1 MQFSLR
7 FKQLCK
13 ERGITQ
19 KQALIDMGFH
29 RNACQSWSEGK
40 PSAETLLKIA
50 EYFGI
55 STDEVLGVETKKTA
69 SLSGSGNEDE
79 FMQLLS
85 MLSPEERDRELAYLR
100 DLVKRRDIPAAD

>member
-13 ERGITQ
+13 DRGITQ
-19 KQALIDMGFH
+19 KQALADMGFH

-40 PSAETLLKIA
+40 PSAETLLKIS

-55 STDEVLGVETKKTA
+55 STDEVLGVENKKTA
-69 SLSGSGNEDE
+69 SLSGSGNEEE

-85 MLSPEERDRELAYLR
+85 MLSPEEQERELAYLR
-100 DLVKRRDIPAAD
+100 EIVRRRGTPSAE

>member
-19 KQALIDMGFH
+19 KQALTDMGFH

-40 PSAETLLKIA
+40 PSAETLLKLS

-55 STDEVLGVETKKTA
+55 STDEVLGVENKKTA
-69 SLSGSGNEDE
+69 SLSGSGNDYTDIELLEAVMRADE
-79 FMQLLS
+79 KTKEVIRLL
-85 MLSPEERDRELAYLR
+85 LKL
-100 DLVKRRDIPAAD
+100 K

>member
-13 ERGITQ
+13 ERRITQ
-19 KQALIDMGFH
+19 KQALADMGFH
-29 RNACQSWSEGK
+29 RNACQSWSDGK
-40 PSAETLLKIA
+40 PSAEALLKIS

-55 STDEVLGVETKKTA
+55 STDEVLGVENKKSA
-69 SLSGSGNEDE
+69 SLPGDGNEKE
-79 FMQLLS
+79 FIELLS

-100 DLVKRRDIPAAD
+100 DLVRRRGTPSAD